1 MSDKSEKKEKSQE
14 IYDKNVETDEEW
26 DKEFFKQLIEDVS
39 ENRNIQQCISCGRCV
54 GDCPA
59 AKISNYNSRKIIEK
73 VLKGDKSV
81 LKDSD
86 IWYCFLCE
94 RCKRV
99 CPKEGINIPLL
110 IINLRN
116 ESFKR
121 GYGPK
126 YNDLTKYVEM
136 AERFLTN
143 ATVLEEPLG
152 EEIPVRRVEEI
163 DKICDFARIKYVF
176 KASDKYGKLKSLL
189 QEKEKEQK
197 EEKEN

>member
-1 MSDKSEKKEKSQE
+1 MSESEKKEKEEKSIQN
-14 IYDKNVETDEEW
+14 IETDEEW
-26 DKEFFKQLIEDVS
+26 DKEFFDELVNDVS

-59 AKISNYNSRKIIEK
+59 AKISNFNSRKIIEK

-81 LKDSD
+81 LKDDD

-126 YNDLTKYVEM
+126 YNDLTKYVDM
-136 AERFLTN
+136 AERFLMN
-143 ATVLEEPLG
+143 GTVLDEPLG
-152 EEIPVRRVEEI
+152 GSMSEKRVKET

-176 KASDKYGKLKSLL
+176 KASDSYNKKHSKH
-189 QEKEKEQK
+189 KKK
-197 EEKEN
+197 TNKDENQDS

>member
-1 MSDKSEKKEKSQE
+1 MEDNTESDENWNYNFLEE
-14 IYDKNVETDEEW
+14 LVDDVEENKNV
-26 DKEFFKQLIEDVS
+26 L
-39 ENRNIQQCISCGRCV
+39 QCISCGKCV

-59 AKISNYNSRKIIEK
+59 SKISNFNIRKIIEK
-73 VLKGDKSV
+73 ILRGDKSV

-110 IINLRN
+110 ILNLRN

-121 GYGPK
+121 GYGPR
-126 YNDLTKYVEM
+126 YNDLRKYVEM

-143 ATVLEEPLG
+143 GTVI
-152 EEIPVRRVEEI
+152 EIPLDHQLSQKRIDELNEI
-163 DKICDFARIKYVF
+163 CNFARIKYVF
-176 KASDKYGKLKSLL
+176 KASDKSKIDKKQNKKIKSN
-189 QEKEKEQK
+189 KII
-197 EEKEN
+197 

>member
-1 MSDKSEKKEKSQE
+1 MADYSDSEW
-14 IYDKNVETDEEW
+14 NW
-26 DKEFFKQLIEDVS
+26 EFFKTLVKDVK
-39 ENRNIQQCISCGRCV
+39 ENENVIQCMSCGKCV

-59 AKISNYNSRKIIEK
+59 AKVSDYNIRKIIAK

-110 IINLRN
+110 ILNLRN
-116 ESFKR
+116 ESFKK

-136 AERFLTN
+136 SERFLTN
-143 ATVLEEPLG
+143 GTVLPEPLDG
-152 EEIPVRRVEEI
+152 ELPEKRVKEL
-163 DKICDFARIKYVF
+163 DTICDFARIKYVF
-176 KASDKYGKLKSLL
+176 NARKNHSKDKK
-189 QEKEKEQK
+189 KEKD
-197 EEKEN
+197 